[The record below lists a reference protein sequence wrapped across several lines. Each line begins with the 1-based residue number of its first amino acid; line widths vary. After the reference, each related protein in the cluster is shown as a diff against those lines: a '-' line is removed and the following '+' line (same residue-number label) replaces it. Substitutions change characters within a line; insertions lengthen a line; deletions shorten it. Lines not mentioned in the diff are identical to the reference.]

1 MQKCSTSDHA
11 QENSCPIHTCMLTW
25 NQSHMVERRDTSAR
39 IFGKTGAYPH
49 SAPLGPSPK
58 KLRGNKHE
66 EEPDMPPADASIYRA
81 AFEASPNGLAVC
93 ALDGTLLFRNA
104 AMLDILSRLFADP
117 DKTLEDFLSRSL
129 RGKFPFHPFHRE
141 NGSFCVPVDLPDGR
155 RSHFTFTLFA
165 ERERESPSHI
175 KLIHPIRIVSL

>member
-1 MQKCSTSDHA
+1 
-11 QENSCPIHTCMLTW
+11 
-25 NQSHMVERRDTSAR
+25 
-39 IFGKTGAYPH
+39 
-49 SAPLGPSPK
+49 
-58 KLRGNKHE
+58 
-66 EEPDMPPADASIYRA
+66 MPPADASIYRA

-165 ERERESPSHI
+165 ERERERESPSYI
-175 KLIHPIRIVSL
+175 RLIHPIRIVSL